1 MYPVRENKR
10 NKYVLRYGRQTA
22 NTIRRLEYL
31 KTTRARKISSL
42 NFLKR
47 CRDHNLIP
55 RCVQITPKK
64 DIRGSARILNQASRK
79 MLRHLIHQHHCD
91 LVHLDATV
99 ERLCQDL
106 RLQLSQLDFDECI
119 LILNRRETSKYNEC
133 KLKQIEKYNKLS
145 SLSSVKRNATNVNPP
160 TIDKNL
166 TVILEK
172 GLNFAV
178 TPRQIPYEE
187 IICSVED
194 CLVKNNMRKEDAEA
208 LRQDISSVLRHSK
221 VPKSN
226 LSREHYLAL
235 KNLRSRPELTILRAD
250 KGNAT
255 VVMDTS
261 DYKLKMAQLLSDEN
275 TYKRVKCDQT
285 NKILKK
291 TSDLVRKY
299 SEKLSLDDQLLIPS
313 CAKPPKLYGL
323 PKIHKPNAPLRP
335 IVSQIDAPT
344 YKLAQHVAKTL
355 SRLRGTT
362 MAHVKD
368 SYQFISEVK
377 DLHLADDESMVSFD
391 VQSLFTSLPVQD
403 CIEITKRK
411 LAELDMP
418 LEYAELLEHCLTSG
432 YLLWDN
438 EFYVQVDGVAMGSPV
453 SPVVADIFMED
464 FEARA
469 LSTAPVSPRFYKRY
483 VDDTFTIL
491 PTNSVSAFLDHLNS
505 IHPKIQFTM
514 EVEANNRLAFLD
526 VLLTRNPD
534 HTLSHTVF
542 RKPTHTDKYLNGAS
556 HHHPGQLATVGKT
569 LFQRARGICD
579 DQHLAAELQHVRKVL
594 QDNQLP
600 VPRRCRPRAKR
611 STVERQPAVLPYM
624 KGVTDKIGN
633 ILKRASIK
641 TYFKPPKKI
650 HQFLPPVKCNIPLQ
664 DAGVYRLECD
674 CGLSYIG
681 QTKRSIGIRIKEHI
695 ADVKHRRNTKSAVCE
710 HALDTPNH
718 FIRFDQPKVLARER
732 RFVPRMLREAIEI
745 RRHPNFNREDGW
757 KIPPAWDPVLT
768 KTQARPRTARLQD
781 TVSSYCVDR
790 NVN

>member
-1 MYPVRENKR
+1 
-10 NKYVLRYGRQTA
+10 
-22 NTIRRLEYL
+22 
-31 KTTRARKISSL
+31 
-42 NFLKR
+42 
-47 CRDHNLIP
+47 
-55 RCVQITPKK
+55 
-64 DIRGSARILNQASRK
+64 

-145 SLSSVKRNATNVNPP
+145 SQSSVKRNATNVIPP

-166 TVILEK
+166 TVVNLSKQTLDSNTIEILEK

-221 VPKSN
+221 VPN
-226 LSREHYLAL
+226 
-235 KNLRSRPELTILRAD
+235 
-250 KGNAT
+250 
-255 VVMDTS
+255 
-261 DYKLKMAQLLSDEN
+261 
-275 TYKRVKCDQT
+275 
-285 NKILKK
+285 
-291 TSDLVRKY
+291 
-299 SEKLSLDDQLLIPS
+299 
-313 CAKPPKLYGL
+313 
-323 PKIHKPNAPLRP
+323 
-335 IVSQIDAPT
+335 
-344 YKLAQHVAKTL
+344 
-355 SRLRGTT
+355 
-362 MAHVKD
+362 
-368 SYQFISEVK
+368 
-377 DLHLADDESMVSFD
+377 FD

-491 PTNSVSAFLDHLNS
+491 PTNS
-505 IHPKIQFTM
+505 
-514 EVEANNRLAFLD
+514 
-526 VLLTRNPD
+526 
-534 HTLSHTVF
+534 
-542 RKPTHTDKYLNGAS
+542 
-556 HHHPGQLATVGKT
+556 
-569 LFQRARGICD
+569 
-579 DQHLAAELQHVRKVL
+579 
-594 QDNQLP
+594 
-600 VPRRCRPRAKR
+600 
-611 STVERQPAVLPYM
+611 
-624 KGVTDKIGN
+624 
-633 ILKRASIK
+633 
-641 TYFKPPKKI
+641 
-650 HQFLPPVKCNIPLQ
+650 
-664 DAGVYRLECD
+664 
-674 CGLSYIG
+674 
-681 QTKRSIGIRIKEHI
+681 
-695 ADVKHRRNTKSAVCE
+695 
-710 HALDTPNH
+710 
-718 FIRFDQPKVLARER
+718 PKVLARER

-790 NVN
+790 NQKHYQG